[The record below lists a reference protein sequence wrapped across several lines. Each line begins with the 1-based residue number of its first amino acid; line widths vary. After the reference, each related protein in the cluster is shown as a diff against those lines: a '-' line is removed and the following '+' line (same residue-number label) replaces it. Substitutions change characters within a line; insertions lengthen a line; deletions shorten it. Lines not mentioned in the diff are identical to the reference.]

1 MIFKKKIKSIPE
13 NVLVKGVFKRRKWP
27 WITAIIGAVLT
38 LIPLA
43 IAALGWMAQQM
54 ALLNTLV
61 ALGIAC
67 LLGSLLGVILLC
79 PKRTLIVTNDRFTFQ
94 KGKNMIV
101 DVELDGIEMIDVAL
115 LAGIVVSI
123 PDKKIKILQLCNRK
137 EVYDKIILKLN
148 APVAAPAQAP
158 DLTLKEQ
165 NDQPS
170 TPAPQSTSTPAEK
183 KILYFLNLLS
193 VGAITE
199 EQFKLYAE
207 QILKCQ
213 KPE

>member
-1 MIFKKKIKSIPE
+1 
-13 NVLVKGVFKRRKWP
+13 
-27 WITAIIGAVLT
+27 
-38 LIPLA
+38 
-43 IAALGWMAQQM
+43 
-54 ALLNTLV
+54 
-61 ALGIAC
+61 
-67 LLGSLLGVILLC
+67 
-79 PKRTLIVTNDRFTFQ
+79 
-94 KGKNMIV
+94 MIV

-148 APVAAPAQAP
+148 APVAASAQAP

-170 TPAPQSTSTPAEK
+170 APAPQSTSTPAEK